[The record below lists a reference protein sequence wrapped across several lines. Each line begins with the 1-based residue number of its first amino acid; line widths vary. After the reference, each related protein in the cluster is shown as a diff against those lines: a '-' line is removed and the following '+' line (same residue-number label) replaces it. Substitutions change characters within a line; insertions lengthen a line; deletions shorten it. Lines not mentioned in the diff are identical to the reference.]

1 MRHLTLLACAVL
13 LFGCSKKNEGPVEP
27 ESLLPA
33 VKSAFAERD
42 RKLTSFEIQ
51 GTITQ
56 PAPTAQPDGG
66 AVLTEAKFDVAH
78 RAPNRLRGTL
88 RGGDQELTYLFDGE
102 RLAQLDPRNKR
113 MIEYDLNAPRD
124 QVAFFIAQLSGTLV
138 PEGYRVPVMDFGN
151 ATAKRV
157 SHPKAPDAVELS
169 SVTRGE
175 AGEQIRVVYVL
186 RWPSMD
192 LLEKRMSAGGGTM
205 TLTVM
210 DEHCDDKLKL
220 CVPRKLE
227 QRYDGQPGATTTV
240 TKIALN
246 AAPAMDAFTVTVP
259 EGFSVEKRPL
269 DAAGR

>member
-1 MRHLTLLACAVL
+1 MRRLTLLACAVL

-27 ESLLPA
+27 ENLLPA
-33 VKSAFAERD
+33 VKSAFAERE
-42 RKLTSFEIQ
+42 RKLTSFEIS

-56 PAPTAQPDGG
+56 PTAQPDGG
-66 AVLTEAKFDVAH
+66 SVQMQADFEVAH
-78 RAPNRLRGTL
+78 RAPNRLRGTV
-88 RGGDQELTYLFDGE
+88 RGGEQEFTYLFDGE

-113 MIEYDLNAPRD
+113 MIEYDLNAPREE
-124 QVAFFIAQLSGTLV
+124 VVVFLSQLAGTLV

-175 AGEQIRVVYVL
+175 GADQIRVVYVL

-205 TLTVM
+205 TLVVV

-227 QRYDGQPGATTTV
+227 QRFDGQPGATTTV

-246 AAPAMDAFTVTVP
+246 TAPPTEAFSVTVP

-269 DAAGR
+269 NAAGR